1 MLTGSQVIV
10 LAVPVFLGLIVLEF
24 AWGRARG
31 RNTYALGD
39 AVNSLGLGV
48 LSQISAVF
56 TGLLRLGLYAL
67 AFEHLALWRDDAFW
81 TAWYGWLLALLFYDL
96 CYYWLHRLGHEV
108 AVLWAAHVVHH

>member
-48 LSQISAVF
+48 LL
-56 TGLLRLGLYAL
+56 GDDGPWGPPRLA
-67 AFEHLALWRDDAFW
+67 R
-81 TAWYGWLLALLFYDL
+81 LLAGDG
-96 CYYWLHRLGHEV
+96 RSRPRSV
-108 AVLWAAHVVHH
+108 AAGLDGPHP